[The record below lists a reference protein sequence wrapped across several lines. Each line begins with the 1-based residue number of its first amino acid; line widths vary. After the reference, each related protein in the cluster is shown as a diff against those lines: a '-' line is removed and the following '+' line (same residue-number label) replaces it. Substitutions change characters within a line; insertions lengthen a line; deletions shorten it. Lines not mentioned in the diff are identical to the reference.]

1 MILIA
6 HRGNINGP
14 SNDENEPK
22 LIMDT
27 LVQGFQVEVDVWFQD
42 GKFILGH
49 DSPTYE
55 VPDFFLE
62 QAGLWCHAKNI
73 DALVALQE
81 LGVKHYFWHQEDD
94 YTLTSSGYIW
104 TYPGKVLTE
113 LSIAVMPETIM
124 NVADLPLNI
133 AGVCS
138 DYVGVLK

>member
-14 SNDENEPK
+14 SVDENSPT
-22 LIMDT
+22 LILNT
-27 LVQGFQVEVDVWFQD
+27 LAQGYQVEIDVWFID
-42 GKFILGH
+42 GKYFLGH
-49 DSPTYE
+49 DTPDYE
-55 VPDFFLE
+55 VPSSFLIRN
-62 QAGLWCHAKNI
+62 GLWCHAKNI

-81 LGVKHYFWHQEDD
+81 LEVKHYFWHQEDD

-113 LSIAVMPETIM
+113 LSIAVMPEVVM
-124 NVADLPLNI
+124 NIADLPLNI

-138 DYVGVLK
+138 DYVSEMK